1 MGCRVLHISDEQVE
15 EAMNSFFKNEQGQ
28 DLVEYTLLLV
38 FFVLAGAALYIGISG
53 SINSIWTGISNRI
66 ANSN

>member
-1 MGCRVLHISDEQVE
+1 
-15 EAMNSFFKNEQGQ
+15 MNKVFKDEQGQ

-38 FFVLAGAALYIGISG
+38 FFVLAGAALYIGING